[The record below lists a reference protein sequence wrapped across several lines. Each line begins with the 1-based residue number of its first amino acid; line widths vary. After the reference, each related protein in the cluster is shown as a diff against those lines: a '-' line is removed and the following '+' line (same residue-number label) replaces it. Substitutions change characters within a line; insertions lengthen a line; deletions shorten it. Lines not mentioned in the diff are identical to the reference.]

1 MSDNVSSSGGAAGTG
16 GCDATSC
23 FDSLIGSGSDRV
35 GDATVSVLAP
45 TESSEDE
52 IVVVVVDGA
61 TDIVRGQ

>member
-35 GDATVSVLAP
+35 GGATVSVLAA
-45 TESSEDE
+45 TESLEDE